1 MRQGRE
7 NSMEE
12 EATRVKDA
20 EELALEEPEKPGI
33 LRIIVPF
40 VGTALIFWW
49 ILSRI
54 NFTGLTK
61 ALVEADLAVAIS
73 VMALHSL
80 VFFASDTVAFGY
92 AYKWFLTRK
101 VPWKDVAILRGG
113 MYLLQVA
120 LAPLAEIIP
129 PAYFLRKHK
138 VKVFPTLGS
147 EMYVL
152 FCDGYSNTTILIL
165 GLLLGGGGA
174 VLGMGW
180 VYFLIFHYTLL
191 VLVFLYWRTPLKDKV
206 RFLYRLR
213 DAAIMKGFREAGFR
227 HFFAFYGI
235 RGVLAITNVLAGWA
249 LLDALHVQLPFHHLL
264 LLVPV
269 MMFSTFLP
277 ISTGGYGG
285 PQGAAVL
292 ILVTLYGHTTTEIAV
307 AFSLLW
313 STFFALGRA
322 TIGAVLAYPVWN
334 LVQEKPEP
342 QPEAE
347 AP

>member
-1 MRQGRE
+1 
-7 NSMEE
+7 MEE
-12 EATRVKDA
+12 DATAKVSGE
-20 EELALEEPEKPGI
+20 EELAREEPEKPSI
-33 LRIIVPF
+33 FRIIVPF
-40 VGTALIFWW
+40 AGTALIFWW

-54 NFTGLTK
+54 NYAGLAE
-61 ALVEADLAVAIS
+61 ALAEAELGVAIS
-73 VMALHSL
+73 VMALHSA
-80 VFFASDTVAFGY
+80 VFFVADTVAFGY
-92 AYKWFLTRK
+92 GYKWFLTREA
-101 VPWKDVAILRGG
+101 PWKDVAVIRGG

-138 VKVFPTLGS
+138 IRVLPTVGS

-152 FCDGYSNTTILIL
+152 FCDGYCNTTLLIL

-191 VLVFLYWRTPLKDKV
+191 ALVFLYWRTPLKDKL

-213 DAAIMKGFREAGFR
+213 DAAVMIGFREGKFR

-235 RGVLAITNVLAGWA
+235 RGVLAVTNLLAGWA
-249 LLDALHVQLPFHHLL
+249 LLDALHVHLPFHHLL

-307 AFSLLW
+307 AYSLLW

-334 LVQEKPEP
+334 LVQQKAEP
-342 QPEAE
+342 QPDGQAS
-347 AP
+347 

>member
-1 MRQGRE
+1 
-7 NSMEE
+7 MEE
-12 EATRVKDA
+12 ETTRV
-20 EELALEEPEKPGI
+20 EEPEQLAREEPEKPGI

-40 VGTALIFWW
+40 AGTALIFWW

-54 NFTGLTK
+54 DFAGLTG
-61 ALVEADLAVAIS
+61 ALAGAELTVAIP

-80 VFFASDTVAFGY
+80 VFFASDAAAFGY
-92 AYKWFLTRK
+92 GYKWFLTPD
-101 VPWKDVAILRGG
+101 VSWKDVFILRGG
-113 MYLLQVA
+113 MYLLQVV

-129 PAYFLRKHK
+129 PAYFLRKHG
-138 VKVFPTLGS
+138 VKVLHTIGS
-147 EMYVL
+147 EIYVL
-152 FCDGYSNTTILIL
+152 FCDGYCNSTLLII
-165 GLLLGGGGA
+165 GLLLGGGGM

-191 VLVFLYWRTPLKDKV
+191 ALVFLYWRTPLKDKLK
-206 RFLYRLR
+206 FLYWHR
-213 DAAIMKGFREAGFR
+213 DAAILTGFRKAGFR
-227 HFFAFYGI
+227 HFFALYGI
-235 RGVLAITNVLAGWA
+235 RGVLAVTNLLAGWA
-249 LLDALHVQLPFHHLL
+249 LLDALQIYLPFHHLL

-292 ILVTLYGHTTTEIAV
+292 ILVTLYGHTTVEVAV
-307 AFSLLW
+307 AYSLLW

-334 LVQEKPEP
+334 LLQEKAEP
-342 QPEAE
+342 QPGGRL
-347 AP
+347 P